1 MESNERTDG
10 LMGRRTDGRTDGAD
24 CIYIMNR
31 WTDGRMDGRTAYRER
46 TAAMSNGQT
55 DKLAD
60 ERTDGRT
67 RGWWRWLDAALL
79 RHLTRVTSSRHTRH
93 GAHTVGTLET
103 RHVDWMV
110 VVMGRRFGL
119 LHDWLLALGW
129 TGS

>member
-1 MESNERTDG
+1 
-10 LMGRRTDGRTDGAD
+10 
-24 CIYIMNR
+24 
-31 WTDGRMDGRTAYRER
+31 MDGRTAYRER

-67 RGWWRWLDAALL
+67 DEGVAAMVGRG
-79 RHLTRVTSSRHTRH
+79 VTSSSHTRH